1 MEMYA
6 REKLERKNCDLIVAN
21 DVTQA
26 GAGFGTDTN
35 AVHIYD
41 REGLVEELQVVAKE
55 EVARRLLSIAAE
67 RIAGRN

>member
-1 MEMYA
+1 MYA

-21 DVTQA
+21 DVTRT

-41 REGLVEELQVVAKE
+41 REGLVEELPVMAKDDVAH
-55 EVARRLLSIAAE
+55 RLLRIAAE

>member
-1 MEMYA
+1 MYA

-21 DVTQA
+21 NVA
-26 GAGFGTDTN
+26 RPGIGFGADTN

-41 REGLVEELQVVAKE
+41 REGLVEELQVMSKE
-55 EVARRLLSIAAE
+55 DIAHRLLAIAAE

>member
-1 MEMYA
+1 MYA

-21 DVTQA
+21 DVTLS

-41 REGLVEELQVVAKE
+41 RDGLVEELELMSKE
-55 EVARRLLSIAAE
+55 EVAHRLLRIAAE